1 MTANFSDFGSFVK
14 AFISAGICS
23 EINISFICQ
32 SVYTLRPFAE
42 NIVQQHDEAMARRR
56 FQDPRPKR
64 RGKWW
69 TIQVRRDQFV
79 GGQLQR
85 KKTRVRIA
93 PATLSE
99 REARKIAAEH
109 LRPQNQGLEL
119 VGSATNFGEFV
130 EGTCTDP
137 SSCR

>member
-1 MTANFSDFGSFVK
+1 MTANFSDLGSFVK
-14 AFISAGICS
+14 AFISARICS

-42 NIVQQHDEAMARRR
+42 IIVQQHYEAMARRR

-93 PATLSE
+93 PQLCRNGKRAKLQPRIRLPATSVTESE
-99 REARKIAAEH
+99 GAAARILGEKI
-109 LRPQNQGLEL
+109 
-119 VGSATNFGEFV
+119 
-130 EGTCTDP
+130 P
-137 SSCR
+137 S